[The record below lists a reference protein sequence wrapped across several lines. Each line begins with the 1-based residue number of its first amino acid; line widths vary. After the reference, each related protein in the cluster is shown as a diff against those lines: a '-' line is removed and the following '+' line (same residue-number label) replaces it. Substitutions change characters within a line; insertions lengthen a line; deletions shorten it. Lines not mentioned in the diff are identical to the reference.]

1 MSTLSQQRVEKP
13 EAGTCVAFDDSGYR
27 RNINGSDGYNDD
39 SQISQDKEIHEREKD
54 VRPIQAGRIV
64 RERVKVGLWFDR
76 GVTVRVC
83 LGPGGRDKK
92 SAIVLS
98 SSSRCKREGFRRVR
112 REG

>member
-64 RERVKVGLWFDR
+64 RERVKVGLVRQR
-76 GVTVRVC
+76 G
-83 LGPGGRDKK
+83 DSK
-92 SAIVLS
+92 SLFGA
-98 SSSRCKREGFRRVR
+98 RRARQEKRHCIILEF
-112 REG
+112 